1 MSLPRT
7 LAAHLL
13 SEGIPLTLLM
23 DLVDPEGMRQALA
36 AELLENDVAL
46 APAPPLPERLGEV
59 RTA

>member
-46 APAPPLPERLGEV
+46 APAPSLPERLGEV